1 MQECLLNLMPLCLAQ
16 TCYSTGSVSPHCGG
30 RVARALQSWGSFMIA
45 RSLSYPGLGGV
56 GAGANSCSCSWK
68 AELRAND
75 PRTKLTPVSMR
86 VCTPKPGASDP
97 VFSTTSPTFS
107 PWPEDPLY
115 QNPAG
120 ASGTGCPTLGGKW
133 KSPEVSQAGT
143 KNSDPTLKLV
153 CHIKIT

>member
-1 MQECLLNLMPLCLAQ
+1 MFAQ
-16 TCYSTGSVSPHCGG
+16 PDAVVFSPNMLFHRERESALRRTGGTCSE
-30 RVARALQSWGSFMIA
+30 SWGSFMIA

-75 PRTKLTPVSMR
+75 PRTKLTSVSLR

>member
-16 TCYSTGSVSPHCGG
+16 TCYSTGSVSAHCGG

-75 PRTKLTPVSMR
+75 PRTKLTSVSLR
-86 VCTPKPGASDP
+86 VCTPKPGASDRSLVP
-97 VFSTTSPTFS
+97 
-107 PWPEDPLY
+107 PLRSFHLGRKT
-115 QNPAG
+115 P
-120 ASGTGCPTLGGKW
+120 SIRTLLAHQ
-133 KSPEVSQAGT
+133 EQAAR
-143 KNSDPTLKLV
+143 
-153 CHIKIT
+153 H